1 MMRIAVISHNAAP
14 VGGVESYVEMIGS
27 ALTERGHQ
35 LGIWYETG
43 TPVVKPDPLVDMW
56 TAAGR
61 TDAALRELAKWRPDV
76 LFVQGVRST
85 SLEAQLLAMAPA
97 VLFAHGYAGMCISG
111 SKMHAAPRCTPC
123 TRTFGWKCLALYYPR
138 RCGGWNPLTALGE
151 YGVQSSRHRML
162 VSYRRIVVA
171 SGHMANE
178 YARHGHVER
187 VRLLPLAIA
196 DSTGPSTRR
205 AGGGWHLLYLGRLER
220 TKGPD
225 IALDAAAAAAARLT
239 APLRLTIAGVGSL
252 EKDLRA
258 RAAIL
263 QQNVQN
269 LEVLLPGWVQADQ
282 RHRLF
287 ADTDLLV
294 VPSRWPEPFGMV
306 GPEAGVCGVPA
317 VAFNAGGISDWLSDG
332 VNGRLV
338 PYTRSPHLALADGIV
353 DCLGGDR
360 ATFDDMRREARV
372 RARRFSMQAHV
383 SALEDILAE
392 AVGQPQVV

>member
-1 MMRIAVISHNAAP
+1 MRIAVISHNAAP
-14 VGGVESYVEMIGS
+14 VGGVESYVETIVP

-43 TPVVKPDPLVDMW
+43 TPVVKPDPLVETW

-61 TDAALRELAKWRPDV
+61 TDAAVRELAKWRPDV

-123 TRTFGWKCLALYYPR
+123 TRTFGWQCLALYYPR

-151 YGVQSSRHRML
+151 YGVQSNRHRML

-171 SGHMANE
+171 SGYMADE

-196 DSTGPSTRR
+196 DSAGPCTPRT
-205 AGGGWHLLYLGRLER
+205 GGGWHLLYLGRLE
-220 TKGPD
+220 TSKGPD
-225 IALDAAAAAAARLT
+225 IALEAAAAAAARLT
-239 APLRLTIAGVGSL
+239 APLLLTIAGVGSL
-252 EKDLRA
+252 EMDLRA
-258 RAAIL
+258 RAAGL
-263 QQNVQN
+263 QKDIQNF
-269 LEVLLPGWVQADQ
+269 EVLLPGWVRAGQRDQ
-282 RHRLF
+282 LF
-287 ADTDLLV
+287 ADTDLLL
-294 VPSRWPEPFGMV
+294 VPSRWPEPFGLV
-306 GPEAGVCGVPA
+306 GPEAGVRGVPA
-317 VAFNAGGISDWLSDG
+317 VAFNAGGISDWLRDG

-338 PYTRSPHLALADGIV
+338 PYTSSPHLALADGIV
-353 DCLGGDR
+353 DCLGRDR
-360 ATFDDMRREARV
+360 ATFDGMRREARAC
-372 RARRFSMQAHV
+372 ARRFSMQAHV
-383 SALEDILAE
+383 SGLEDILAE
-392 AVGQPQVV
+392 AAGQAQVG